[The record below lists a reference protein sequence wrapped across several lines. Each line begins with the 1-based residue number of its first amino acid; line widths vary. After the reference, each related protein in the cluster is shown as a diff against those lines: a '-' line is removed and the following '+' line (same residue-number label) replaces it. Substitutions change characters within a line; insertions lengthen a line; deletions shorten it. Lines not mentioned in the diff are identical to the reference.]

1 MIDKSKLP
9 NWIGVW
15 ERKSPTSNAW
25 INKSIIALVNDDNV
39 HFGIAKPAGASIKK
53 VFCFSNEDVI
63 KAIKS
68 FSLKKPE

>member
-9 NWIGVW
+9 NWIDDW
-15 ERKSPTSNAW
+15 ERRSPTSNAW
-25 INKSIIALVNDDNV
+25 VNKSIIALVNSDNV
-39 HFGIAKPAGASIKK
+39 CFGIAKPAGAFIKK